1 MKNTIV
7 ITGTA
12 GLIGKEILHYLKTK
26 YYIISVDI
34 NNLESELNEDI
45 IHIQKDITS
54 LTTWQTVLKILNE
67 NKLNL
72 YGLINCAAITN
83 ATRAIDQDMGSAFL
97 RTLEVNLLAPYLA
110 IETLQS
116 LMINQ
121 NFGRIIN
128 FGSLYSKVAPTP
140 RLYID
145 SEVLQTPGYT
155 VSKHGIH
162 GLTKF
167 YAAQLIKFGITVNT
181 LSPGGV
187 FDNQDENFLKKY
199 EEQNPSGRM
208 AQPKDFIPTIEC
220 LLINE
225 NNYITGQNILID
237 GGWTSV

>member
-1 MKNTIV
+1 MKKTIV

-12 GLIGKEILHYLKTK
+12 GLIGKEILNSLKTK
-26 YYIISVDI
+26 YYIISVDM
-34 NNLESELNEDI
+34 NNVKNDLSGNI
-45 IHIQKDITS
+45 IHIQKDTTS
-54 LTTWQTVLKILNE
+54 PTTWNTVLKIINE
-67 NKLNL
+67 NEFNL

-83 ATRAIDQDMGSAFL
+83 ATRVMDQNIESAFL

-116 LMINQ
+116 LMIKQ

-140 RLYID
+140 RLYIN
-145 SEVLQTPGYT
+145 SAVLQTPGYT

-167 YAAQLIKFGITVNT
+167 YAAQLVKFGITVNT

-187 FDNQDENFLKKY
+187 FDNQDQNFLKKY

-208 AQPKDFIPTIEC
+208 AQPSDFIPTLES
-220 LLINE
+220 LLVKE

>member
-12 GLIGKEILHYLKTK
+12 GLIGKELLNYLKNK
-26 YYIISVDI
+26 YYIISVDL
-34 NNLESELNEDI
+34 NNLEIELNENI
-45 IHIQKDITS
+45 IHIQRDITS
-54 LTTWQTVLKILNE
+54 LATWHHVLQIINE
-67 NKLNL
+67 NKFNL

-83 ATRAIDQDMGSAFL
+83 ATRAMDQEIGGAFL

-145 SEVLQTPGYT
+145 SKVLQTPGYT

-187 FDNQDENFLKKY
+187 FDNQDSNFLRKY
-199 EEQNPSGRM
+199 TEQNPSGRM
-208 AQPKDFIPTIEC
+208 AEPMDFISI
-220 LLINE
+220 LNSMLDK
-225 NNYITGQNILID
+225 NNFYMTGQNISID

>member
-1 MKNTIV
+1 MNNTIV

-12 GLIGKEILHYLKTK
+12 GLIGKEILNYLKDK
-26 YYIISVDI
+26 YYIISVDM

-54 LTTWQTVLKILNE
+54 LTTWHEVLKIIND

-72 YGLINCAAITN
+72 YGLVNCAAITN
-83 ATRAIDQDMGSAFL
+83 ATRAMDQDMGSAFL

-167 YAAQLIKFGITVNT
+167 YAAQLVKFGITVNT

-187 FDNQDENFLKKY
+187 YDNQDSNFLRKY
-199 EEQNPSGRM
+199 TEQNPSGRM
-208 AQPKDFIPTIEC
+208 AEPMD
-220 LLINE
+220 LISILNSMLDK
-225 NNYITGQNILID
+225 NNSYMTGQNISID